1 MTIQPRNSS
10 DPHAQSGSDKD
21 AHGAVGGRFAGA
33 ESAERTGVPRVVIVG
48 AGPRGLSAVERL
60 VAHAQATG
68 QRVHIDLIDPFPPG
82 PGHVWRVKQSPR
94 YLMNTPSLFP
104 TIIADDGV
112 LTADTIHPLRGMTF
126 EAWRQAVIHTSLG
139 AGSGADSGETPD
151 PSVSSALSHEDIALL
166 AAMEPTDFPQR
177 RVYGLYLAWVFK
189 TIQEQLPAGVELVV
203 HREEAVAVRAV
214 DRGGYRFAVEIS
226 GQQELPADHVVLALG
241 HLDAHLRR
249 DQKEL
254 VDGAAE
260 HGLHYRPPA
269 VPADVRWEE
278 LPAEQTVL
286 VRGMGLNFHDVVTEL
301 TEGRG
306 GRFEAAADE
315 SDRLVYVPS
324 GHEPFVVVG
333 SRRGTPYRAKA
344 EIAGYYARSLDHKF
358 LTREAVA
365 DLATGPELVFD
376 RDLLPLVRK
385 DATRAYYRTL
395 ARVRPGVF
403 DRPAQ
408 QFLVALDEALGLDAV
423 GLDGAVIAEG
433 SRPAELPGSP
443 TESTSTPW
451 DVRVE
456 RLVNE
461 AVAYENRLNIKW
473 QSFPF
478 LDERFTSHEQYAAAL
493 VHWLDRD
500 AAGSAAGEDDPAKVA
515 FSSLNWSRTL
525 IKQVVAERGLQDE
538 SWYEELMRS
547 FSPLVEGLAS
557 GPPALRIRQLA
568 ALARAGVVR
577 FLGPNPVFRID
588 AERGCFEAS
597 SPWVAD
603 EPYRAAWLV
612 EAMSPP
618 NEVRR
623 NISPL
628 LTAMHDHG
636 LVRAKSLHI
645 DDGAADVPG
654 PGLDVTPAPYR
665 AIGTDGVP
673 RDIWVLGLQL
683 ASTQWGTSIA
693 AEAHAPAELGS
704 RTLADADRMAAAVL
718 S

>member
-1 MTIQPRNSS
+1 MTNPL
-10 DPHAQSGSDKD
+10 
-21 AHGAVGGRFAGA
+21 
-33 ESAERTGVPRVVIVG
+33 ESAQFPPAHSTADLDGRHSTPGAAAVTESSESRGVPRVVVIG

-60 VAHAQATG
+60 VAHAAASERG
-68 QRVHIDLIDPFPPG
+68 VHIDVVDPFPPG
-82 PGHVWRVKQSPR
+82 PGHVWRTNQSPR

-104 TIIADDGV
+104 TVIADDDALCAHPV
-112 LTADTIHPLRGMTF
+112 PPLRGMTF
-126 EAWRQAVIHTSLG
+126 DAWRQAAAAGVIDAQLDPDDLMVLRDLG
-139 AGSGADSGETPD
+139 
-151 PSVSSALSHEDIALL
+151 
-166 AAMEPTDFPQR
+166 PTDFPPR
-177 RVYGLYLAWVFK
+177 RVYGLYLDWVFR
-189 TIQEQLPAGVELVV
+189 TIETELPRGVELAV
-203 HREEAVAVRAV
+203 HRDEAVGVRPLEDGAEHK
-214 DRGGYRFAVEIS
+214 FAVEIS
-226 GQQELPADHVVLALG
+226 GQHELAADHVVLALG

-249 DQKEL
+249 DQKAL

-260 HGLHYRPPA
+260 HGLNYRPPA
-269 VPADVRWEE
+269 VPADVHWDE
-278 LPAEQTVL
+278 LPEGQTVL
-286 VRGMGLNFHDVVTEL
+286 VRGMGLNFHDVITEL

-306 GRFEAAADE
+306 GRFVPGAEG
-315 SDRLVYVPS
+315 RLVYEPS
-324 GHEPFVVVG
+324 GREPFVVVG

-344 EIAGYYARSLDHKF
+344 EISGYYAQSLEHVF
-358 LTREAVA
+358 LTRQAVMS
-365 DLATGPELVFD
+365 LVSGPQLVFN
-376 RDLLPLVRK
+376 RDILPLVRK
-385 DATRAYYRTL
+385 DATRAYFRTL
-395 ARVRPGVF
+395 ARVQPDVF
-403 DRPAQ
+403 DRPAH
-408 QFLVALDEALGLDAV
+408 QFLADLDAALGATDS
-423 GLDGAVIAEG
+423 G
-433 SRPAELPGSP
+433 PGSV
-443 TESTSTPW
+443 PW
-451 DVRVE
+451 DVQVE

-461 AVAYENRLNIKW
+461 AVAYENRLNITW
-473 QSFPF
+473 QSYPF
-478 LDERFTSHEQYAAAL
+478 LDQRFGSHEQYAAAL

-500 AAGSAAGEDDPAKVA
+500 AAGSASGEDDPAKVA

-577 FLGPNPVFRID
+577 FLGPNPVFRVD

-603 EPYRAAWLV
+603 EPFRAEWLI

-645 DDGAADVPG
+645 DDGAAEVPG
-654 PGLDVTPAPYR
+654 PGLDVTSAPYR
-665 AIGTDGVP
+665 AIGTDGVD

-693 AEAHAPAELGS
+693 AEAHAPAQLGA
-704 RTLADADRMAAAVL
+704 RTLADADRMAVHVL
-718 S
+718 R

>member
-1 MTIQPRNSS
+1 MTNPPESAALAPAHNRS
-10 DPHAQSGSDKD
+10 DLGDGHVPE
-21 AHGAVGGRFAGA
+21 GGRADVEPGA
-33 ESAERTGVPRVVIVG
+33 STGVPRVVVIG

-60 VAHAQATG
+60 VAHSAASG
-68 QRVHIDLIDPFPPG
+68 RRLRIDVVDPFPPG
-82 PGHVWRVKQSPR
+82 PGHVWRVNQSPR

-104 TIIADDGV
+104 TVIADGGV
-112 LTADTIHPLRGMTF
+112 LRVDPVDGLRGMSF
-126 EAWRQAVIHTSLG
+126 DAWRNLVAS
-139 AGSGADSGETPD
+139 GSGEGPALTSADRD
-151 PSVSSALSHEDIALL
+151 VL
-166 AAMEPTDFPQR
+166 AAMGPTDFPPR
-177 RVYGLYLAWVFK
+177 RVYGLYLDWVFRMLQ
-189 TIQEQLPAGVELVV
+189 TTLPDGVELAV
-203 HREEAVAVRAV
+203 HRDEAVNVRSV
-214 DRGGYRFAVEIS
+214 DRGRHRFAVEIS

-249 DQKEL
+249 DQKAL

-260 HGLHYRPPA
+260 HGLNYRPPA
-269 VPADVRWEE
+269 VPADVHWEE
-278 LPAEQTVL
+278 LPAGQTVL
-286 VRGMGLNFHDVVTEL
+286 VRGMGLNFHDVITEL

-306 GRFEAAADE
+306 GRFVQGPD
-315 SDRLVYVPS
+315 DRLVYQPS
-324 GHEPFVVVG
+324 GQEPFVVVG

-344 EIAGYYARSLDHKF
+344 EISGYYARSLDHKF
-358 LTREAVA
+358 LTREVVVS
-365 DLATGPELVFD
+365 LVSGPDLVFN
-376 RDLLPLVRK
+376 RDILPLVRK
-385 DATRAYYRTL
+385 DATRTYFRTL
-395 ARVRPGVF
+395 ARVRPEVF

-408 QFLVALDEALGLDAV
+408 QFLDDLDAALGV
-423 GLDGAVIAEG
+423 HGATAG
-433 SRPAELPGSP
+433 GFTPG
-443 TESTSTPW
+443 TEQDLAPW
-451 DVRVE
+451 DVQVE
-456 RLVNE
+456 RLVNQ
-461 AVAYENRLNIKW
+461 AVAYENRLNITW
-473 QSFPF
+473 QSYPF
-478 LDERFTSHEQYAAAL
+478 LDQKFGSHEQYAAAL

-500 AAGSAAGEDDPAKVA
+500 AAGSALGEDDPAKVA

-538 SWYEELMRS
+538 SWYEELVRS

-557 GPPALRIRQLA
+557 GPPVLRIRQLA

-577 FLGPNPVFRID
+577 FLGPNPVFRVD

-603 EPYRAAWLV
+603 EPFRGDWLI

-628 LTAMHDHG
+628 LTAMHENG

-645 DDGAADVPG
+645 DDGAAHVPG

-665 AIGTDGVP
+665 AVGTDGQA
-673 RDIWVLGLQL
+673 RNIWVLGLQL

-704 RTLADADRMAAAVL
+704 RTLADADRMAAEIL
-718 S
+718 G

>member
-1 MTIQPRNSS
+1 MTNPPHTAVLPPARSSS
-10 DPHAQSGSDKD
+10 DLGSHALSDD
-21 AHGAVGGRFAGA
+21 ALAGGEPREA
-33 ESAERTGVPRVVIVG
+33 TGVPRVVIIG

-60 VAHAQATG
+60 VAHAAASG
-68 QRVHIDLIDPFPPG
+68 RRVRIDLVDPFSPG
-82 PGHVWRVKQSPR
+82 PGHVWRVNQSPR

-104 TIIADDGV
+104 TVIADCGV
-112 LTADTIHPLRGMTF
+112 LAVDPLDALRGMSF
-126 EAWRQAVIHTSLG
+126 DAWRSLAG
-139 AGSGADSGETPD
+139 AGSLDD
-151 PSVSSALSHEDIALL
+151 PALTSEDRVVL
-166 AAMEPTDFPQR
+166 AGMGPTDFPPR
-177 RVYGLYLAWVFK
+177 RVYGLYLDWVFR
-189 TIQEQLPAGVELVV
+189 TLQAGLPSGVELTV
-203 HREEAVAVRAV
+203 HRDEAVSARVV
-214 DRGGYRFAVEIS
+214 EDSTTPFAVEIS

-249 DQKEL
+249 DQKAL

-260 HGLHYRPPA
+260 HGLNYRPPA
-269 VPADVRWEE
+269 VPADVRWDE
-278 LPAEQTVL
+278 LPAGQTVL
-286 VRGMGLNFHDVVTEL
+286 VRGMGLNFHDVITEL

-306 GRFEAAADE
+306 GEFVQGPD
-315 SDRLVYVPS
+315 DRLVYEPC
-324 GHEPFVVVG
+324 GQEPFVVVG

-344 EIAGYYARSLDHKF
+344 EISGYYAQSLDHRF
-358 LTREAVA
+358 LTREAVVS
-365 DLATGPELVFD
+365 LVSGPDLVFN
-376 RDLLPLVRK
+376 RDILPLVRK
-385 DATRAYYRTL
+385 DATRTYFRTL
-395 ARVRPGVF
+395 ARVRPEVF

-408 QFLVALDEALGLDAV
+408 QFLDDLDAALGVHAGTAV
-423 GLDGAVIAEG
+423 GLT
-433 SRPAELPGSP
+433 PG
-443 TESTSTPW
+443 TERDVAPW
-451 DVRVE
+451 DVQVE
-456 RLVNE
+456 RLINQ
-461 AVAYENRLNIKW
+461 AVAYQNRLNITW
-473 QSFPF
+473 QSYPF
-478 LDERFTSHEQYAAAL
+478 LDQKFGSHEEYAAAL

-500 AAGSAAGEDDPAKVA
+500 AAGSAAGEDDPAKAA

-577 FLGPNPVFRID
+577 FLGPNPVFRVD

-603 EPYRAAWLV
+603 EPFRADWLI

-628 LTAMHDHG
+628 LTAMHDNG

-645 DDGAADVPG
+645 DDGAAHVPG
-654 PGLDVTPAPYR
+654 PGLDVTAAPYR
-665 AIGTDGVP
+665 AVGTDGQA

-693 AEAHAPAELGS
+693 AEAHAPAELGA
-704 RTLADADRMAAAVL
+704 RTLADADRMAAEVL

>member
-1 MTIQPRNSS
+1 MTNPPHTAVLSPARSSS
-10 DPHAQSGSDKD
+10 DLGDPGLVDQALAGGEPR
-21 AHGAVGGRFAGA
+21 GA
-33 ESAERTGVPRVVIVG
+33 TGVPRVVVIG

-60 VAHAQATG
+60 VAHAAASG
-68 QRVHIDLIDPFPPG
+68 RRVRIDVVDPFPPG
-82 PGHVWRVKQSPR
+82 PGHVWRVNQSPR

-104 TIIADDGV
+104 TVIADDAV
-112 LTADTIHPLRGMTF
+112 LSVDPLDALRGMSF
-126 EAWRQAVIHTSLG
+126 DAWRRRV
-139 AGSGADSGETPD
+139 GSGALDD
-151 PSVSSALSHEDIALL
+151 AALTSEDRVVL
-166 AAMEPTDFPQR
+166 AGMGPTDFPPR
-177 RVYGLYLAWVFK
+177 RVYGLYLDWVFR
-189 TIQEQLPAGVELVV
+189 TLQAGLPAGVELTV
-203 HREEAVAVRAV
+203 HRDEAVGVRKV
-214 DRGGYRFAVEIS
+214 EDGRHQFAVEIS
-226 GQQELPADHVVLALG
+226 GQHELPADHVVLALG

-249 DQKEL
+249 DQKAL

-260 HGLHYRPPA
+260 HGLNYRPPA
-269 VPADVRWEE
+269 VPADVRWDE
-278 LPAEQTVL
+278 LPAGQTVL
-286 VRGMGLNFHDVVTEL
+286 VRGMGLNFHDVITEL

-306 GRFEAAADE
+306 GEFVPGQD
-315 SDRLVYVPS
+315 DRLVYRPC
-324 GHEPFVVVG
+324 GREPFVVVG

-344 EIAGYYARSLDHKF
+344 EISGYYAQSLDHKF

-365 DLATGPELVFD
+365 SLASGSELVFN
-376 RDLLPLVRK
+376 RDILPLVRK
-385 DATRAYYRTL
+385 DATRTYFRTL
-395 ARVRPGVF
+395 ARVRPEVF

-408 QFLVALDEALGLDAV
+408 QFLDDLDAALGVHGGTAV
-423 GLDGAVIAEG
+423 EFMPGAERDVA
-433 SRPAELPGSP
+433 
-443 TESTSTPW
+443 PW
-451 DVRVE
+451 DVQVE
-456 RLVNE
+456 RLVNQ
-461 AVAYENRLNIKW
+461 AVAYQNRLNITW
-473 QSFPF
+473 QSYPF
-478 LDERFTSHEQYAAAL
+478 LDQKFGSHEEYAAAL

-500 AAGSAAGEDDPAKVA
+500 AAGCAAGEDDPAKVA

-577 FLGPNPVFRID
+577 FLGPNPVFRVD

-603 EPYRAAWLV
+603 EPFRADWLI

-628 LTAMHDHG
+628 LTAMHDNG

-645 DDGAADVPG
+645 DDGAAHVPG
-654 PGLDVTPAPYR
+654 PGLDVTSAPYR
-665 AIGTDGVP
+665 AVGTDGQA

-693 AEAHAPAELGS
+693 AEAHAPAELGA
-704 RTLADADRMAAAVL
+704 RTLADADRMAAKVL